1 MKKIPLIP
9 LIEKCPYSGI
19 YWSVFSRIQTDYG
32 KVLCISPY
40 SVRMRENTD
49 QNKSKYGH
57 FKRSV
62 DSSKLVHLN
71 AKNKTSFIHF
81 TPVASYMQKWA
92 LCNKHRLIGRKK
104 LKNSLPFPCRPASR
118 NFLWMFVKE
127 NPDRNF
133 GFWMLSK
140 YLMFLYLL
148 AYLIF

>member
-1 MKKIPLIP
+1 
-9 LIEKCPYSGI
+9 
-19 YWSVFSRIQTDYG
+19 
-32 KVLCISPY
+32 
-40 SVRMRENTD
+40 MRENTD

-81 TPVASYMQKWA
+81 TPVASYMQEWA

-118 NFLWMFVKE
+118 NFW
-127 NPDRNF
+127 
-133 GFWMLSK
+133 
-140 YLMFLYLL
+140 
-148 AYLIF
+148 